1 MGLLIGCGGE
11 TGYYKVNVIDE
22 FDFLLSE
29 PKAYY
34 KPGTKIVIKTVI
46 IYDESYHI
54 YVNGVELRSSGYG
67 DHCNI
72 YEFTMPEEDVELL
85 LTFKDLYEKYEY
97 QIYQLFGK
105 IENIDKVA
113 IYHKKQSFDEF
124 DTREFSTD
132 INDIERMLEMLNQE
146 VSSRLPVREHTIE
159 ELKNRTIVQYYSN
172 DELVIEIEFIDALH
186 GFYNPYHYK
195 NYYFTDETYTIPK
208 LENIELTTYKFYRDW
223 NDCDVK
229 RISDDSVVFRYSAMD
244 NIDFV
249 PYSEELEDFNLEY
262 YIDSGYGKIYL
273 ISDRLF
279 ILNNEVY
286 EIVSNSRYWA
296 YSYFKKNSIK

>member
-1 MGLLIGCGGE
+1 MRVITIWFNLFQDGWLIRNGANNDIMLFNNLFNDGFINWVWRE

-34 KPGTKIVIKTVI
+34 KPGTKIVIKTII

-132 INDIERMLEMLNQE
+132 INDDGELFYF
-146 VSSRLPVREHTIE
+146 SSC
-159 ELKNRTIVQYYSN
+159 
-172 DELVIEIEFIDALH
+172 
-186 GFYNPYHYK
+186 G
-195 NYYFTDETYTIPK
+195 
-208 LENIELTTYKFYRDW
+208 
-223 NDCDVK
+223 
-229 RISDDSVVFRYSAMD
+229 
-244 NIDFV
+244 
-249 PYSEELEDFNLEY
+249 
-262 YIDSGYGKIYL
+262 
-273 ISDRLF
+273 
-279 ILNNEVY
+279 
-286 EIVSNSRYWA
+286 
-296 YSYFKKNSIK
+296 